1 MRLNLSQSFVAS
13 ASAALTAVLCASLA
27 FPAEL
32 VAEVAATSRAST
44 PKASPLNSEQRVEH
58 ALSRFTFGPTP
69 GEVATV
75 QREGLDRWFEQQ
87 LHPERIDDAAFEQ
100 KLQGFPALQLTQEEL
115 LRRFPSPAMLRAGER
130 RGLQAGGR
138 QAQGPV
144 EHAVYADASAAY
156 EARKETKAGQA
167 ALAEAAGDASPTMA
181 SGAAAMGSTDQN
193 TSAAMSQS
201 KAAARQASR
210 RELASGMRD
219 EDVQEVLALM
229 PEERFARLVAMT
241 PEQMLQFRAALR
253 GGERL
258 RLLAGLTPEQA
269 ESVAAMGG
277 APVRV
282 VGTELLQAR
291 LLRDLESQRQLQAVM
306 TDFWLNHFNVYA
318 RKNQNEPYLLPAY
331 ERETILPH
339 ALGRFEDL
347 LVAVA
352 QSPAMLMYLD
362 NWLSIGPDSQAA
374 ARVAQIKARNP
385 NGPVAKKLPEGIN
398 ENYARELMELHT
410 LGVNGGYTQKD
421 VVEVA
426 KCLTG
431 WTIDRPGQGGEF
443 HYQQAR
449 HEPGD
454 KVVLGQT
461 IKSGGESEGLTVLHL
476 LATSPATAQF
486 LSQKL
491 AVRFVSDTPPPAL
504 VDHMA
509 ATYMQ
514 TDGDISAVLRTL
526 FHAPE
531 FWSPAVY
538 KAKVKTPLEFV
549 TSAVR
554 GSGAQVDNDLA
565 LVGALNKLG
574 MPLYGM
580 QTPNGYPWTAEEWVS
595 SNALVSRM
603 NLALVLSGN
612 RLVGTRMDWNAL
624 LGGQSEATPVQE
636 ARLETVLLGGAA
648 GARTRAAVLG
658 GANDPT
664 VLRNAEDSFR
674 ARAADGSE
682 DQGAA
687 RLVRAR
693 ASGGVYA
700 PESPV
705 DTMAGLLLGSP
716 EFQRR

>member
-1 MRLNLSQSFVAS
+1 MQ
-13 ASAALTAVLCASLA
+13 AVL
-27 FPAEL
+27 
-32 VAEVAATSRAST
+32 
-44 PKASPLNSEQRVEH
+44 
-58 ALSRFTFGPTP
+58 G
-69 GEVATV
+69 
-75 QREGLDRWFEQQ
+75 
-87 LHPERIDDAAFEQ
+87 
-100 KLQGFPALQLTQEEL
+100 
-115 LRRFPSPAMLRAGER
+115 
-130 RGLQAGGR
+130 
-138 QAQGPV
+138 
-144 EHAVYADASAAY
+144 
-156 EARKETKAGQA
+156 
-167 ALAEAAGDASPTMA
+167 
-181 SGAAAMGSTDQN
+181 
-193 TSAAMSQS
+193 
-201 KAAARQASR
+201 
-210 RELASGMRD
+210 
-219 EDVQEVLALM
+219 LM
-229 PEERFARLVAMT
+229 PSERFARLVAMT
-241 PEQMLQFRAALR
+241 PEQMLAFRAALR

-269 ESVAAMGG
+269 ESVEAMGG

-282 VGTELLQAR
+282 VGAEVLQAR
-291 LLRDLESQRQLQAVM
+291 LLRDLASERQLQAVM
-306 TDFWLNHFNVYA
+306 MDFWLNHFNVYA

-362 NWLSIGPDSQAA
+362 NWLSIGPNSEAA
-374 ARVAQIKARNP
+374 ARVEGIKARNP
-385 NGPVAKKLPEGIN
+385 NGVGAKKLPEGIN

-431 WTIDRPGQGGEF
+431 WTIDRPGRPGGGAGEF
-443 HYQQAR
+443 HYQPAR
-449 HEPGD
+449 HEPGT
-454 KVVLGQT
+454 KIVLGQT
-461 IKSGGESEGLTVLHL
+461 IAAGGENEGLQVLHL
-476 LATSPATAQF
+476 LATSPATAHF
-486 LSQKL
+486 LAQKL

-504 VDHMA
+504 VDRMA
-509 ATYMQ
+509 ATYLR
-514 TDGDISAVLRTL
+514 TDGDISAVLRTMYY
-526 FHAPE
+526 APE

-554 GSGAQVDNDLA
+554 GSGAQVENDLA

-580 QTPNGYPWTAEEWVS
+580 QTPNGYSWTAEEWVS

-612 RLVGTRMDWNAL
+612 RLMGTRMDWGAL
-624 LGGQSEATPVQE
+624 LGGAGAGMPADE
-636 ARLETVLLGGAA
+636 ARLEAVLLGGTA
-648 GARTRAAVLG
+648 GARTRAAVLA
-658 GANDPT
+658 GANDPA
-664 VLRNAEDSFR
+664 VLRNAEESFR
-674 ARAADGSE
+674 ARAAEGDE
-682 DQGAA
+682 EQGPA

-693 ASGGVYA
+693 AGGGAYA

>member
-1 MRLNLSQSFVAS
+1 M
-13 ASAALTAVLCASLA
+13 
-27 FPAEL
+27 
-32 VAEVAATSRAST
+32 AEVDGAGRAKEPT
-44 PKASPLNSEQRVEH
+44 GAVLNSEQRVEH
-58 ALSRFTFGPTP
+58 ALNRFTFGPMP
-69 GEVATV
+69 GEVAAV
-75 QREGLDRWFEQQ
+75 QRQGLDAWFEAQ
-87 LHPERIDDAAFEQ
+87 LHPERIDDTALEQ
-100 KLQGFPALQLTQEEL
+100 RLRGFPALQLTQEEL

-130 RGLQAGGR
+130 RGAPAVSEAR
-138 QAQGPV
+138 SPV
-144 EHAVYADASAAY
+144 ERAVYADASAAY
-156 EARKETKAGQA
+156 AARKQAQAGQA
-167 ALAEAAGDASPTMA
+167 ALAEAAGSMA
-181 SGAAAMGSTDQN
+181 GKAAGADTAGGSTVAAAAMGGDDTA
-193 TSAAMSQS
+193 TSMAVDGGAAMG
-201 KAAARQASR
+201 KGAARQANR
-210 RELASGMRD
+210 RDLAAGMSED
-219 EDVQEVLALM
+219 EVQAVLALM
-229 PEERFARLVAMT
+229 PSDRFARLVAMR
-241 PEQMLQFRAALR
+241 PEQMMSFRAALR

-269 ESVAAMGG
+269 ESVEAMGG

-282 VGTELLQAR
+282 VGAEVLQAR
-291 LLRDLESQRQLQAVM
+291 LLRDLASERQLQAVM

-352 QSPAMLMYLD
+352 QSPAMLVYLD

-374 ARVAQIKARNP
+374 ARVEQIKARNP
-385 NGPVAKKLPEGIN
+385 NGVGAKKLPEGIN

-410 LGVNGGYTQKD
+410 LGVNGGYSQKD

-431 WTIDRPGQGGEF
+431 WTIDRPYQGGEF
-443 HYQQAR
+443 HYQPAR
-449 HEPGD
+449 HEPGT

-461 IKSGGESEGLTVLHL
+461 IAAGGENEGLKVLHL
-476 LATSPATAQF
+476 LASSPATAHF

-491 AVRFVSDTPPPAL
+491 AVRFVSDTPPAGL
-504 VDHMA
+504 VDRMT
-509 ATYMQ
+509 ATYLH
-514 TDGDISAVLRTL
+514 TDGDISAVLRTMY
-526 FHAPE
+526 HSPE

-554 GSGAQVDNDLA
+554 GSGAHVESDLA

-580 QTPNGYPWTAEEWVS
+580 QTPNGYAWTAEEWVS

-612 RLVGTRMDWNAL
+612 RLVGTRMDYGAL
-624 LGGQSEATPVQE
+624 LGTEAGTPADE
-636 ARLETVLLGGAA
+636 ARLEAVLLGGTA

-658 GANDPT
+658 GANDPA

-674 ARAADGSE
+674 ARAGEGDGGE
-682 DQGAA
+682 EPA

-693 ASGGVYA
+693 AGGGAYA